1 MIDLSLLISSF
12 GIICS
17 IVGVG
22 WGISR
27 FISRIEVSLA
37 EIRLLLLSY
46 NSRLDKIEHRLD
58 VAEKELY
65 WDKSSPRHI

>member
-27 FISRIEVSLA
+27 FVSRIEVSLA
-37 EIRLLLLSY
+37 EIRILLIQY
-46 NSRLDKIEHRLD
+46 NGRLDKIEHRLD
-58 VAEKELY
+58 ILEKEIY
-65 WDKSSPRHI
+65 WDNKST